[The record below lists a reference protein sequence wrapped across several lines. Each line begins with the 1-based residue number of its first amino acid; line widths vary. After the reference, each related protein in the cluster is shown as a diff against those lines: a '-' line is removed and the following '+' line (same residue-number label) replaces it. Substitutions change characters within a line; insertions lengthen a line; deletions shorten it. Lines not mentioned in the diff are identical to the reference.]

1 MINDDIAAELPFPLK
16 GVDKRLSFSA
26 QPSLTT
32 PLGRNVRAHEPRT
45 LRAKGGSRPGLSRFV
60 DQSLGG
66 PLQGLFLVAT
76 TDAGAPW
83 FRALAESPPAL
94 PDGYTADPST
104 AGPQALWGTGTG
116 EHTTQTPPPPA
127 RGGPGGG
134 EYGGGGPGTQYQSR
148 VPPNRVRTG
157 GTGYPPH
164 KNAPRQE
171 TPAVTWTPT
180 TTEYVVGTPLNHPAP
195 SVTDSDDTF
204 PLPVVTDP
212 KTGRTVPGTWTF
224 TPVAGTTI
232 TAGSNVITGVFTPDD
247 NKYAVVKTTTTLT
260 GVPNGFVQ
268 KKTAL
273 ESGPL
278 LTAVVTP
285 DATVTAGNLL
295 VMVVGT
301 DTTAATVAIT
311 DDRAGGWAQAVPSSY
326 TTGAGLHVW
335 YKYLTQAELGAAKA
349 AITVRVTASAQ
360 QGGLALALLEYDT
373 SIPLS
378 VQPDSGTNNGSSVAP
393 TASWAGGSGYE
404 GLAVFA
410 YAVPAGAEIDVVA
423 SSTTRVDPLAASAG
437 ARVGVNDWAN
447 ADGTSFVGSETL
459 ATSSLWAAAL
469 VVFN

>member
-1 MINDDIAAELPFPLK
+1 MISSNDDIAAELPFPLK

-157 GTGYPPH
+157 GTGYPPY

-171 TPAVTWTPT
+171 IPVVTDPTVTDVTPT
-180 TTEYVVGTPLNHPAP
+180 WPLNHPGRD
-195 SVTDSDDTF
+195 VTDPLDSF
-204 PLPVVTDP
+204 PLPVVTDTR
-212 KTGRTVPGTWTF
+212 TGRTVPGGWIF
-224 TPVAGTTI
+224 TPVAGTTLVVGTQTI
-232 TAGSNVITGVFTPDD
+232 TANFTPDD
-247 NKYAVVKTTTTLT
+247 NKYTAVKTTFDLPVKAV
-260 GVPNGFVQ
+260 VPVTSQ
-268 KKTAL
+268 KKTG
-273 ESGPL
+273 SGPVLIDEPVTVRTGDL
-278 LTAVVTP
+278 LVAVVLVDGATP
-285 DATVTAGNLL
+285 TLKDNRGLTWSEAVTRTTGTLRLSLHYAVVPSAAFGGSTSGTVVVTVEPSVSSSYVGLCLGAYRGVNGSTTLHDSDGATGTGGTTQPSSTVNADGDLVVSGHAGASGAA
-295 VMVVGT
+295 VSA
-301 DTTAATVAIT
+301 TAAGTMAVLRQETFSTATGPKIALG
-311 DDRAGGWAQAVPSSY
+311 DD
-326 TTGAGLHVW
+326 T
-335 YKYLTQAELGAAKA
+335 E
-349 AITVRVTASAQ
+349 
-360 QGGLALALLEYDT
+360 
-373 SIPLS
+373 
-378 VQPDSGTNNGSSVAP
+378 GTAP
-393 TASWAGGSGYE
+393 TAGHK
-404 GLAVFA
+404 LTL
-410 YAVPAGAEIDVVA
+410 GA
-423 SSTTRVDPLAASAG
+423 SL
-437 ARVGVNDWAN
+437 DWA
-447 ADGTSFVGSETL
+447 AVMASFRK
-459 ATSSLWAAAL
+459 A
-469 VVFN
+469 